1 MFARIVCTGLHV
13 CGNTYRSWVSREP
26 YRPNYNRS
34 PLTKCSFQSL
44 VMAAEVLVRRSLI
57 FLYWNR
63 ITSKS
68 RINSNVVTLCNVQP
82 RRNLSFK
89 LLNKLTKD
97 IKKQLGN
104 VKILAN
110 LRVSKINGSIPGKG
124 QDLHLHAHFVN
135 PPHSRSGCW
144 I

>member
-1 MFARIVCTGLHV
+1 
-13 CGNTYRSWVSREP
+13 
-26 YRPNYNRS
+26 
-34 PLTKCSFQSL
+34 
-44 VMAAEVLVRRSLI
+44 MAAEVLVRRSLI
-57 FLYWNR
+57 FVYSNR

-68 RINSNVVTLCNVQP
+68 RINSNLVTLCNVQP